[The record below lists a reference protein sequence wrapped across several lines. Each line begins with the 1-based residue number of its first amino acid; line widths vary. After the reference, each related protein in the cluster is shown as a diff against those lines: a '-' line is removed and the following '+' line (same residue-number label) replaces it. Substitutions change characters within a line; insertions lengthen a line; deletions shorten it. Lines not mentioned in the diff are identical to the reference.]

1 MRIGIVGTGNMG
13 RSLGALWAERGHDVL
28 FGAREVGKAM
38 AAAELAGCGAR
49 AGGNDDAAAFGD
61 VLLWGVRDVPAAEVL
76 SDLRVLDGKVVL
88 DPNNRP
94 TPTDFTMGPRD
105 GVSHAER
112 LQRQLPHARV
122 VKAFNTMAQEVFE
135 LSPEPLRAHEVSVF
149 LAGDDA
155 DAKRVA
161 ADLTREIGFVP
172 LDPWPSGCGAAG
184 GGHGRFHPLRDGC
197 RPPRSNGDRVGH
209 CAAAPG
215 RPAAGRTPAVELAVG
230 LGGQDRSGLAN
241 STTTRARARQCAAGG
256 LKWLK
261 HLG

>member
-76 SDLRVLDGKVVL
+76 SDLCVLDGKVVL

-135 LSPEPLRAHEVSVF
+135 LSPEPLRAHEVSVC

-172 LDPWPSGCGAAG
+172 LDLG
-184 GGHGRFHPLRDGC
+184 PL
-197 RPPRSNGDRVGH
+197 
-209 CAAAPG
+209 AAA
-215 RPAAGRTPAVELAVG
+215 RLAEGMADFIRYVMG
-230 LGGQDRSGLAN
+230 TGHQGPTATVSVSVLPLPEGQRLGG
-241 STTTRARARQCAAGG
+241 RQPSS
-256 LKWLK
+256 LQ
-261 HLG
+261 